1 MLPGCLTTYEER
13 SDGCLKTDDCDRT
26 CPGCSASQTVACG
39 RNACGACCGGAC
51 KTDNALSALE
61 IELLEQF
68 AVTPFLPLVK
78 EADSGRLHLLET
90 DLNEDAARIALSLL
104 QRRGL
109 VSVDAELPLENT
121 DYSAYIGFS
130 HGSAALTA
138 HGQEILDEL
147 EFGGS

>member
-1 MLPGCLTTYEER
+1 MLPGCLTTCDER

-26 CPGCSASQTVACG
+26 YPGCSASPSGTCG

-51 KTDNALSALE
+51 RTDNALSALE

-78 EADSGRLHLLET
+78 EAGSGKLHLLET